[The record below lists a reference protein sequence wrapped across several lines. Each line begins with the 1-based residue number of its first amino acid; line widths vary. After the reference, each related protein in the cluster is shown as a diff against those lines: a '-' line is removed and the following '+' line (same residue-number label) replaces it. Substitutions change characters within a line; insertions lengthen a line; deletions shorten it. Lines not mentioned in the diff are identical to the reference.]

1 MASPLQTAK
10 QSVNLASNLA
20 SAGPR
25 VSRIRRDPPPVV
37 KQKIVDPADREEW
50 TVLVGV
56 VTFALAFVIII
67 FGFSS
72 TSFRPSEG
80 RTVEVTFSD

>member
-1 MASPLQTAK
+1 MASPIDTAK
-10 QSVNLASNLA
+10 PSVNLA

-37 KQKIVDPADREEW
+37 KQKLVDPAEREQW
-50 TVLVGV
+50 TVAVGV

-67 FGFSS
+67 FAFGNLSFGSS
-72 TSFRPSEG
+72 EQ
-80 RTVEVTFSD
+80 RTIELRYSD

>member
-1 MASPLQTAK
+1 MANPLDAAK
-10 QSVNLASNLA
+10 QSVDLAA
-20 SAGPR
+20 AGSR
-25 VSRIRRDPPPVV
+25 GSRIRRDPRPAV
-37 KQKIVDPADREEW
+37 KEKFVDPAERDQW

-72 TSFRPSEG
+72 TSFQSSGE

>member
-1 MASPLQTAK
+1 MASPIDAAK
-10 QSVNLASNLA
+10 KSVNLAA
-20 SAGPR
+20 AGSR
-25 VSRIRRDPPPVV
+25 GSRIRRDPRPAV
-37 KQKIVDPADREEW
+37 KQKIVDPAERDQW
-50 TVLVGV
+50 TVLIGV

-72 TSFRPSEG
+72 TAFQPSGE